1 MSNRQT
7 SQQLTQ
13 QAVCFAI
20 EAINERSQIQ
30 KVQQIKTTPD
40 FTLLPPLQTPNK
52 HQRPTMAQEVQL
64 CGTTEAEEDQVHAL
78 SPGPDGVMDD
88 KEVFKYFS
96 SLSTSLQYTGE

>member
-1 MSNRQT
+1 MGNRQT
-7 SQQLTQ
+7 FHQLTQ

-30 KVQQIKTTPD
+30 KVQQIKTIPD
-40 FTLLPPLQTPNK
+40 FTLLPPFQTPDK
-52 HQRPTMAQEVQL
+52 PDRPNMSQKVQL
-64 CGTTEAEEDQVHAL
+64 CGTAEAEKDQVRAL